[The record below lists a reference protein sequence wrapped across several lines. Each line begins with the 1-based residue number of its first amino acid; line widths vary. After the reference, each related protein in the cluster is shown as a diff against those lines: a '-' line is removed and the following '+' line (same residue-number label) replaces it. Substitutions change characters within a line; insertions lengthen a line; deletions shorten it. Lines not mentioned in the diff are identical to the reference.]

1 MIRMFNWEEFD
12 KELVEIV
19 MFKIGL
25 TGSWKIVLRIL

>member
-12 KELVEIV
+12 EELVEIV

-25 TGSWKIVLRIL
+25 TGL